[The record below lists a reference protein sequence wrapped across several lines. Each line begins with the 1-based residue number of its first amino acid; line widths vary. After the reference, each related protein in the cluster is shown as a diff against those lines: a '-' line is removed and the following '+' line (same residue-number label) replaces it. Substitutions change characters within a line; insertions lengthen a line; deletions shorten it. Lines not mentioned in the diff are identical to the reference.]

1 MKSPTQQPASP
12 ASDETTCSALECAL
26 ALADRGS
33 QHDGD
38 STEWIAAAWR
48 MSDHCEGREDV
59 TEAAARILAAEYRK
73 AFAVLESIEEIYIDG
88 CDTYEDW
95 KAMGELARG
104 YFLPTND
111 RDEPQPSKT

>member
-1 MKSPTQQPASP
+1 
-12 ASDETTCSALECAL
+12 
-26 ALADRGS
+26 
-33 QHDGD
+33 
-38 STEWIAAAWR
+38 